1 MSDVFNNNSNNNIYS
16 KCFSFFLLNIHSSPM
31 IDAILLSHFSDKKV
45 RAIGIK
51 LLAHSSTEWKW
62 MFLDTNLD

>member
-1 MSDVFNNNSNNNIYS
+1 MFL
-16 KCFSFFLLNIHSSPM
+16 FFLLNIHSSPM
-31 IDAILLSHFSDKKV
+31 IDAILLLSHFSDKKV

-51 LLAHSSTEWKW
+51 LLAHSNTERKW

>member
-1 MSDVFNNNSNNNIYS
+1 MFL
-16 KCFSFFLLNIHSSPM
+16 FFLLNIHSSPM
-31 IDAILLSHFSDKKV
+31 IDAILLSVKKV

-51 LLAHSSTEWKW
+51 LLAHSSTERKW